1 MNEEE
6 IKKFKK
12 LLTGQRAGIALNA
25 FCGTVLILSVIL
37 FSVGAATDNADLKI
51 AALSVCPVTM
61 ALAIGS
67 STYCYFTFG
76 RAKDRFLKEKV
87 RDIFIEN
94 AAALRPD
101 RSSLTYYVTVENN
114 KAYIKTNDYK
124 ERVTFDFTPLGK
136 NAVSR
141 SEIAALLTHTL
152 TVTFCRLYDRGAKYT
167 DVNYRIVLREKTKN
181 PVTLIA
187 DGKPD
192 KTAYKYY
199 LKNSRL

>member
-1 MNEEE
+1 MNEDE

-12 LLTGQRAGIALNA
+12 LLVGERAGIALNA
-25 FCGTVLILSVIL
+25 FCGTLLILSIIL
-37 FSVGAATDNADLKI
+37 FSVGAATNNADLKI

-67 STYCYFTFG
+67 SAYCYFTFG
-76 RAKDRFLKEKV
+76 RAKDRFLKEMV

-94 AAALRPD
+94 AASLRPD
-101 RSSLTYYVTVENN
+101 RSSLTYYVTIENN

-124 ERVTFDFTPLGK
+124 ECVTFDFTPLGK

-141 SEIAALLTHTL
+141 PEITALITHTL

-167 DVNYRIVLREKTKN
+167 DVNYRIVLKEKTKK

-199 LKNSRL
+199 LKNSRI

>member
-12 LLTGQRAGIALNA
+12 LLVGERAGIALNA
-25 FCGTVLILSVIL
+25 FCGTLLILSVNL
-37 FSVGAATDNADLKI
+37 FSVDAATDNADLKI

-61 ALAIGS
+61 ALAIGAFVNG
-67 STYCYFTFG
+67 YFTFG
-76 RAKDRFLKEKV
+76 KAKDRFLKEMV

-94 AAALRPD
+94 AATLRPD
-101 RSSLTYYVTVENN
+101 RSSLTYYVTIENN

-124 ERVTFDFTPLGK
+124 ELVTFDFTPLGK

-141 SEIAALLTHTL
+141 PEIAALITHTL

-167 DVNYRIVLREKTKN
+167 DVNYRIVLKEKTKK

-199 LKNSRL
+199 LKNSRI